1 MTINVIQLQ
10 GSRRTLKRSSFSA
23 LQTNYRRDAI
33 AFRES
38 HIREYFGQK
47 VLTFINRHIDLS
59 NPANLVISTTTRFNI
74 LNQIELFQNIV
85 NLKRV
90 NDIRYINEFFEAVNS
105 RLPDG
110 RFFIGCVETKNLRK
124 RRILNKYPKGLNYL
138 FYTADFIIKRIFP
151 KLQITRKIYFFLT
164 RGQNRVLTKAE
175 ILGRLIACGFEIER
189 LERIDGNLY
198 FVARKV
204 RQPLFPKAPSCGPLI
219 KLERIGK
226 NGKII
231 KVYKL
236 RTMHPYSEFL
246 QDYVYEINHL
256 LENGKYKNDFRVC
269 TVGSFLR
276 KYWIDE
282 LPMLINLLKGD
293 LKLVGV
299 RPISQSYFNIYNEK
313 LKQKRIRHKP
323 GLIPPYYA
331 DLPKNIEEIMES
343 ELKYLEQ
350 YEKNPLKTDVRYFI
364 KALKNIIL
372 KKARS
377 S

>member
-1 MTINVIQLQ
+1 
-10 GSRRTLKRSSFSA
+10 
-23 LQTNYRRDAI
+23 
-33 AFRES
+33 
-38 HIREYFGQK
+38 
-47 VLTFINRHIDLS
+47 
-59 NPANLVISTTTRFNI
+59 
-74 LNQIELFQNIV
+74 
-85 NLKRV
+85 
-90 NDIRYINEFFEAVNS
+90 
-105 RLPDG
+105 
-110 RFFIGCVETKNLRK
+110 
-124 RRILNKYPKGLNYL
+124 
-138 FYTADFIIKRIFP
+138 
-151 KLQITRKIYFFLT
+151 
-164 RGQNRVLTKAE
+164 
-175 ILGRLIACGFEIER
+175 
-189 LERIDGNLY
+189 
-198 FVARKV
+198 
-204 RQPLFPKAPSCGPLI
+204 
-219 KLERIGK
+219 
-226 NGKII
+226 
-231 KVYKL
+231 
-236 RTMHPYSEFL
+236 MHPYSEFL

-269 TVGSFLR
+269 TIGSFLR

>member
-1 MTINVIQLQ
+1 MSSIAIQPQ
-10 GSRRTLKRSSFSA
+10 GISQTLIRPSFSSPPI
-23 LQTNYRRDAI
+23 NYRRDAI

-38 HIREYFGQK
+38 HIREYFGQR

-59 NPANLVISTTTRFNI
+59 NPANLIISTTTRFNI
-74 LNQIELFQNIV
+74 LNQIELFQNII

-105 RLPDG
+105 RLSYG
-110 RFFIGCVETKNLRK
+110 RLFIGCLETKNLRK
-124 RRILNKYPKGLNYL
+124 RRILNKYPKGFNYL
-138 FYTADFIIKRIFP
+138 YYTADFIIKRVFP
-151 KLQITRKIYFFLT
+151 KLQITKRIYFFLT

-175 ILGRLIACGFEIER
+175 ILGRLIACGFRIER

-198 FVARKV
+198 FVARKI
-204 RQPLFPKAPSCGPLI
+204 RQPLFPKSPSDGLLI
-219 KLERIGK
+219 KLERVGK

-231 KVYKL
+231 KVYKF

-246 QDYVYEINHL
+246 QDYVYETNHL

-293 LKLVGV
+293 LKLVGI

-350 YEKNPLKTDVRYFI
+350 YEKNPFKTDVRYLV